1 MSKLKDLTGQRFGA
15 LVAIRPIP
23 SAETADHRPGWLV
36 RCDCGKEKI
45 VNGGNLRKGRITSC
59 GCALAR
65 AEKRKHPG
73 NHDDLT
79 GQTFGELTA
88 VEYIRTDY
96 WRWRCSCGRE
106 TCARPSLVKTGRI
119 TSCGHILKET
129 ARQKVENNIFQHH
142 DGSSIP
148 IIENIVKGKKRST
161 NTTGVT
167 GVSVRRYKAYIMYRA
182 QIEVR
187 GKTINLGEYK
197 TLEDAA
203 KARKTAEEKYF
214 APIIEDFYKN
224 KP

>member
-1 MSKLKDLTGQRFGA
+1 MTVGLPLLDICTAFSLGASDL
-15 LVAIRPIP
+15 
-23 SAETADHRPGWLV
+23 
-36 RCDCGKEKI
+36 
-45 VNGGNLRKGRITSC
+45 
-59 GCALAR
+59 
-65 AEKRKHPG
+65 
-73 NHDDLT
+73 
-79 GQTFGELTA
+79 
-88 VEYIRTDY
+88 
-96 WRWRCSCGRE
+96 
-106 TCARPSLVKTGRI
+106 
-119 TSCGHILKET
+119 
-129 ARQKVENNIFQHH
+129 
-142 DGSSIP
+142 
-148 IIENIVKGKKRST
+148 